1 MTALYWQTIGE
12 GERDLV
18 LLHGWGLNAEVWS
31 CIQAR
36 LAPHF
41 RLHGRSAGV
50 RPQPGFG
57 ALSLEQMT
65 EIVLAAAPSQARW
78 LGWSLGG
85 LVASRAALMQP
96 QRVKGLITVAS
107 SPCFAARDEWPG
119 IRPDVLSGF
128 QHQLST
134 DFQRTV
140 ERFLA
145 LQTLGTERASGCAP
159 AESGGAQ
166 PADAERRGVERR
178 AGDSAHRRSAC
189 AVGRAGA
196 PAAADLRLSGWAGAA
211 QGRRAARR
219 RTAEFYV
226 AARGQSR
233 PCAVYLSSRRICD
246 DDRSVYCSTLNAAEN
261 AR

>member
-41 RLHGRSAGV
+41 RLHLVDLPGYGRS
-50 RPQPGFG
+50 QGFG

-65 EIVLAAAPSQARW
+65 EIVLAAAPPQAWW

-85 LVASRAALMQP
+85 LVASQAALMQP
-96 QRVKGLITVAS
+96 ERLKGLITVAS

-128 QHQLST
+128 Q
-134 DFQRTV
+134 
-140 ERFLA
+140 
-145 LQTLGTERASGCAP
+145 
-159 AESGGAQ
+159 
-166 PADAERRGVERR
+166 
-178 AGDSAHRRSAC
+178 
-189 AVGRAGA
+189 
-196 PAAADLRLSGWAGAA
+196 
-211 QGRRAARR
+211 
-219 RTAEFYV
+219 
-226 AARGQSR
+226 
-233 PCAVYLSSRRICD
+233 
-246 DDRSVYCSTLNAAEN
+246 
-261 AR
+261 